1 MNLSELKGLLRQL
14 LIEDLD
20 KALQMAKS
28 TLPEASP
35 KARQVLLLVG
45 QQADLK
51 KSIARGIVDQADI
64 ELRTNKIRSV
74 LIDLVE
80 SLEGRDLEAPTGIL
94 APVMATCPKFV
105 IVYGQEDQ
113 AAATLLNRHLNVLKL
128 TKKIKVYNV
137 NEALA
142 GENPLER
149 AEQEWADADYMLAL
163 ITVGLF
169 NAPDWFGMVYNA
181 LGEGRRVIP
190 ILIQRADFEGT
201 GLEKLKS
208 LPRAHPAVSDFA
220 NVDEA
225 YTDIVSEIRRLLPKG

>member
-1 MNLSELKGLLRQL
+1 MNLPELKSLLRQL

-20 KALQMAKS
+20 KALQTAKS

-51 KSIARGIVDQADI
+51 KSIARGIVDPADI

-80 SLEGRDLEAPTGIL
+80 SLEHRDLEAPTGTI
-94 APVMATCPKFV
+94 APVLAACPKFV
-105 IVYGQEDQ
+105 IVYAPEDQ

-137 NEALA
+137 NEALG

-169 NAPDWFGMVYNA
+169 NAPDWFEMVYNA

-208 LPRAHPAVSDFA
+208 LPRAHTAVSDFA